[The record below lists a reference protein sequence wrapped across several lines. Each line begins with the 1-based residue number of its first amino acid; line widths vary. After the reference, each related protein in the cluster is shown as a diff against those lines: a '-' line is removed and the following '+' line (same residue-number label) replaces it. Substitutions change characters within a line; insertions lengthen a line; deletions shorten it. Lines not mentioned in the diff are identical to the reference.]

1 MSSDNFIL
9 IEMITIRIGL
19 PVLNGCKYNML
30 RSLPYVNFDE
40 HSNELIKMVWKH
52 FGTFNWDLRRKTL
65 KVKHRSVERPK
76 QVEKNSALFLDC
88 VSFWMWR

>member
-19 PVLNGCKYNML
+19 PVPNGCKYNML

-40 HSNELIKMVWKH
+40 HSNVLIKMV
-52 FGTFNWDLRRKTL
+52 
-65 KVKHRSVERPK
+65 
-76 QVEKNSALFLDC
+76 
-88 VSFWMWR
+88 